1 MSKEPLANNYTVI
14 VDGKGVHVIDKN
26 KDDPKT
32 FAADM
37 VARFGRERISKI
49 TKHKAK

>member
-1 MSKEPLANNYTVI
+1 MKASVYTII
-14 VDGKGVHVIDKN
+14 VDKKAIRVIDKDN
-26 KDDPKT
+26 DSRET